1 MAMMVD
7 FWKSWKIYSPPIANN
22 SGTMP
27 ARKCREKD
35 VLEVLRRSLREGRTI
50 TKDELVKEL
59 VRRCGYRSVS
69 GAYKLV
75 NKLEQKE
82 VLKYVPGHGY
92 RYNEYYIGEGHGKII
107 MRTLAALLDMVG
119 AHGFSFEALRKSLGE
134 KYGYDIS
141 KHVVER
147 LAVEALLH
155 VITSMEDLA
164 GELEEVTELVERF
177 EKLLKQW
184 DDLQSRL
191 EDLGVMNKGEKHY
204 MFSDVMKQI
213 AYVLEL
219 KQGEDARQY
228 YEPVKKLI
236 DRIAGESNIEEA
248 CYREVERFKE
258 REILRRLCEKIDR
271 LDIVAPT
278 LSTMLRRAEIASKV
292 RELKGELEKA
302 AEALNKFYEKMV
314 DAITTYQIE
323 VMTTG
328 SLAGRC
334 RICGGRSDEKLLSL
348 ASSLKKWLE
357 WLEKRKPREI
367 LNLLERP
374 GSGGEQREEI
384 SSKDSP
390 Q

>member
-1 MAMMVD
+1 
-7 FWKSWKIYSPPIANN
+7 
-22 SGTMP
+22 
-27 ARKCREKD
+27 
-35 VLEVLRRSLREGRTI
+35 
-50 TKDELVKEL
+50 
-59 VRRCGYRSVS
+59 
-69 GAYKLV
+69 
-75 NKLEQKE
+75 
-82 VLKYVPGHGY
+82 
-92 RYNEYYIGEGHGKII
+92 
-107 MRTLAALLDMVG
+107 
-119 AHGFSFEALRKSLGE
+119 
-134 KYGYDIS
+134 
-141 KHVVER
+141 
-147 LAVEALLH
+147 
-155 VITSMEDLA
+155 
-164 GELEEVTELVERF
+164 
-177 EKLLKQW
+177 
-184 DDLQSRL
+184 
-191 EDLGVMNKGEKHY
+191 

-248 CYREVERFKE
+248 CYREVERFEE
-258 REILRRLCEKIDR
+258 REILRRLCKNIDR

-278 LSTMLRRAEIASKV
+278 LSTMLRRDEIASKI

>member
-1 MAMMVD
+1 
-7 FWKSWKIYSPPIANN
+7 
-22 SGTMP
+22 
-27 ARKCREKD
+27 
-35 VLEVLRRSLREGRTI
+35 
-50 TKDELVKEL
+50 
-59 VRRCGYRSVS
+59 
-69 GAYKLV
+69 
-75 NKLEQKE
+75 
-82 VLKYVPGHGY
+82 
-92 RYNEYYIGEGHGKII
+92 

-119 AHGFSFEALRKSLGE
+119 AHGFSFEALRKSLSE

-228 YEPVKKLI
+228 YEAVKKLI

-258 REILRRLCEKIDR
+258 REILRRLCKNIDR
-271 LDIVAPT
+271 LDIAAPT
-278 LSTMLRRAEIASKV
+278 LSTMLRRDEIASEI

-328 SLAGRC
+328 RLAGWC

-348 ASSLKKWLE
+348 ASSLKKMA
-357 WLEKRKPREI
+357 RVAREA
-367 LNLLERP
+367 
-374 GSGGEQREEI
+374 
-384 SSKDSP
+384 KA
-390 Q
+390 